1 MGGGKKSN
9 LVNIS
14 LYVICKNP
22 VFLRHRGLAS
32 NNPKPLIKNN
42 LKNFLII

>member
-1 MGGGKKSN
+1 MGGEKSN

-22 VFLRHRGLAS
+22 VFLRHRGLTH
-32 NNPKPLIKNN
+32 NGLKPLIKNN